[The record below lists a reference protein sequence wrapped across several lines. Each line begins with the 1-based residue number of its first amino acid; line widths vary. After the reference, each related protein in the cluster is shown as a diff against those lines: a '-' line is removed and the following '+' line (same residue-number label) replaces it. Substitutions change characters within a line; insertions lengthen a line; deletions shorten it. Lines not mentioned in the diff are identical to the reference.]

1 MSKETKKIEIKEGFD
16 NYNRE
21 TLIAF
26 FEELIDVMGL
36 SDDET
41 KELLEVPL
49 DITDE
54 ELYSQISEA
63 ISIINPVEDVFS
75 NDAQE
80 IINELLQLNGVKS
93 IEEEEEENAEQILEE
108 IQSAKTLKELK
119 TIASKYRILKDINKK
134 SHTYRFKEDLRD
146 DMLRAFVPTPEELG
160 DVEEEP
166 DVEKNVQVDDA
177 QSVADKLHEKNIAS
191 KPVEVI
197 SEEEPKE
204 PAKIK
209 KSTKK
214 PPAKKPASKKSP
226 AKEPSPEKPA
236 PKKEQKVDKVTSQ
249 KVIKYTRTRA
259 VAEIVKNNPD
269 ASVED
274 IIKWADDLFVE
285 NGGQS
290 NLRHSRVQYNIIKQV
305 LEIFEVV

>member
-146 DMLRAFVPTPEELG
+146 DMLRAFVPAPEELG

-226 AKEPSPEKPA
+226 AKEPA

>member
-146 DMLRAFVPTPEELG
+146 DMLWAFVPAPEELG

-226 AKEPSPEKPA
+226 AKEPA

>member
-1 MSKETKKIEIKEGFD
+1 MSKETKKIEIKAGFD

-75 NDAQE
+75 TDAQE
-80 IINELLQLNGVKS
+80 IINELLKLNGVKS

-146 DMLRAFVPTPEELG
+146 DMLRAFVPAPEELG

-226 AKEPSPEKPA
+226 AKEPA

>member
-1 MSKETKKIEIKEGFD
+1 MLWDYLMMRPRT
-16 NYNRE
+16 
-21 TLIAF
+21 A
-26 FEELIDVMGL
+26 
-36 SDDET
+36 
-41 KELLEVPL
+41 EVPL

-146 DMLRAFVPTPEELG
+146 DMLRAFVPAPEELG

-226 AKEPSPEKPA
+226 AKEPA